1 MALQSAFKQFLA
13 APKPTFLADNAS
25 IHYITTLVTFNT
37 SSEIIKHLSSL
48 TRQLK
53 KKEENFLDVI
63 ESENALAVEV
73 ETTIEFLTGG
83 GPYLPGLDDNFLA
96 DRTVTFPIVC
106 IADESPMLRGLTCVS
121 FIDSHRHL
129 QRQRKDRSDAT
140 KLGSRLTSQ
149 VD

>member
-1 MALQSAFKQFLA
+1 MALQSTFKQFLA
-13 APKPTFLADNAS
+13 APNPTFLADNAS
-25 IHYITTLVTFNT
+25 IHYITTLVTFNS

-96 DRTVTFPIVC
+96 DRTVTFPIVRL
-106 IADESPMLRGLTCVS
+106 ADGSSMLRTLTCVT
-121 FIDSHRHL
+121 FTDSHRHL
-129 QRQRKDRSDAT
+129 
-140 KLGSRLTSQ
+140 
-149 VD
+149 

>member
-13 APKPTFLADNAS
+13 SPNPTFLADNAS
-25 IHYITTLVTFNT
+25 IHYITTLVTVNS

-96 DRTVTFPIVC
+96 DRTVTFPIVR
-106 IADESPMLRGLTCVS
+106 IADESPLLRGLTYVAS
-121 FIDSHRHL
+121 ADSHRYFR
-129 QRQRKDRSDAT
+129 RQRKDRTDAT
-140 KLGSRLTSQ
+140 KLGSGLTP
-149 VD
+149 